1 MMDVEATLKH
11 ALQLG
16 EEQRFD
22 EMAQMLAGAL
32 QKEPDEP
39 YILGW
44 LAVAERELGND
55 GAAYEYFKR
64 CVAAEPLDPQLLAL
78 AGSGLAAF
86 DDPDAETTLRAAALM
101 GPELAI
107 TRLQYGA
114 YLAREGMFVEAL
126 EQLEAAANLEPDDP
140 VVHGEMGIAHAL
152 KGDLESAAASMERAL
167 ALAEDDSWT
176 RVLHGLVLFELRRT
190 EDAAEELV
198 RAAIERPQDAEAQV
212 LGALSAAAAGWD
224 DAAQDA
230 LARAEFAEEGA
241 DPELL
246 SEAEDRIA
254 IGADPAAAL
263 LRETVGPSIL
273 HDRLTHPL

>member
-1 MMDVEATLKH
+1 MMDVEETLKQ

-152 KGDLESAAASMERAL
+152 KGDLESAASSMERAL

-176 RVLHGLVLFELRRT
+176 RLLHGLVLFELRRT
-190 EDAAEELV
+190 EEAAEELV

-254 IGADPAAAL
+254 IGADPAAAF
-263 LRETVGPSIL
+263 LRDTAGPSIL

>member
-1 MMDVEATLKH
+1 MMDVEETLKH

-16 EEQRFD
+16 EEQRFE
-22 EMAQMLAGAL
+22 EMAQMLAEVL
-32 QKEPDEP
+32 QDEPDEP
-39 YILGW
+39 YVLGW

-64 CVAAEPLDPQLLAL
+64 CIAAEPVDPQLLAL

-86 DDPDAETTLRAAALM
+86 DDPDAEPVLRAAALT

-126 EQLEAAANLEPDDP
+126 EQLDTAARIEPDDP
-140 VVHGEMGIAHAL
+140 IVHGELGIAHAL

-167 ALAEDDSWT
+167 ALADDDSWT
-176 RVLHGLVLFELRRT
+176 RLLHGLVLSELRRP
-190 EDAAEELV
+190 EEAAEELV

-212 LGALSAAAAGWD
+212 LGALSAAAVGWE

-230 LARAEFAEEGA
+230 LARAGFAEEGA

-246 SEAEDRIA
+246 AEAEERIA
-254 IGADPAAAL
+254 IGAEPAAAF
-263 LRETVGPSIL
+263 LRETVAPSIL

>member
-1 MMDVEATLKH
+1 MMEVEETLKH

-22 EMAQMLAGAL
+22 EMAQMLAEAL
-32 QKEPDEP
+32 QNDPDEP

-64 CVAAEPLDPQLLAL
+64 CIAAEPLDPQLLAL

-114 YLAREGMFVEAL
+114 YLAREGMFGEAL
-126 EQLEAAANLEPDDP
+126 EQLDAAAQIEPDDP
-140 VVHGEMGIAHAL
+140 VVHGELGIAHAL
-152 KGDLESAAASMERAL
+152 KGDLESAAKAMERAL

-176 RVLHGLVLFELRRT
+176 RVLHGLVLYELKRT
-190 EDAAEELV
+190 EESAEELV
-198 RAAIERPQDAEAQV
+198 RAAIDRPQDAEAQV
-212 LGALSAAAAGWD
+212 LGALAAAAAGWD

-246 SEAEDRIA
+246 TEAEDRIA
-254 IGADPAAAL
+254 MGSDAAAAF
-263 LRETVGPSIL
+263 LRETAGPSIL

>member
-1 MMDVEATLKH
+1 MRQ

-22 EMAQMLAGAL
+22 EMATMLAEVL
-32 QKEPDEP
+32 QDEPDEP

-64 CVAAEPLDPQLLAL
+64 CIAAEPLDPQLLAL

-86 DDPDAETTLRAAALM
+86 DDPDAEATLRAAALI

-114 YLAREGMFVEAL
+114 YLAREGMFGEAL
-126 EQLEAAANLEPDDP
+126 EQLEAAARIEPEDP
-140 VVHGEMGIAHAL
+140 VVHGELGIAHAL
-152 KGDLESAAASMERAL
+152 KGDLQTAAASMERAI

-176 RVLHGLVLFELRRT
+176 RVLHGLVLSELDQY
-190 EDAAEELV
+190 EEAAEQLV
-198 RAAIERPQDAEAQV
+198 RAASERPQDAEAQV
-212 LGALSAAAAGWD
+212 LAALAAAAVGWD

-241 DPELL
+241 DPALL
-246 SEAEDRIA
+246 TETEERLAVGAEA
-254 IGADPAAAL
+254 AAAL
-263 LRETVGPSIL
+263 LRDTVGPSVL

>member
-1 MMDVEATLKH
+1 MMDVEETLKH

-16 EEQRFD
+16 EEQRFE
-22 EMAQMLAGAL
+22 EMAQMLAEVL
-32 QKEPDEP
+32 QDDPDEP
-39 YILGW
+39 YVLGW

-55 GAAYEYFKR
+55 GAAYEYFRR
-64 CVAAEPLDPQLLAL
+64 CIAAEPVDPQLLAL

-86 DDPDAETTLRAAALM
+86 DDPDAEATLRAAALM

-126 EQLEAAANLEPDDP
+126 EQLEAAARIEPDDP
-140 VVHGEMGIAHAL
+140 VVHGELGIAHAL
-152 KGDLESAAASMERAL
+152 KGDLESAAAAMERAL

-176 RVLHGLVLFELRRT
+176 RLLHGLVLFELRRP
-190 EDAAEELV
+190 EEAAEALV
-198 RAAIERPQDAEAQV
+198 RAAGERPQDAEAQV
-212 LGALSAAAAGWD
+212 LGALAAAAVGWD

-230 LARAEFAEEGA
+230 LARAEFADEGL

-246 SEAEDRIA
+246 TEAEDRIA

-263 LRETVGPSIL
+263 LRDTVGPSIL

>member
-1 MMDVEATLKH
+1 MMDVEETLKH

-22 EMAQMLAGAL
+22 EMAQMLAEAL
-32 QKEPDEP
+32 QDDPDEP

-114 YLAREGMFVEAL
+114 YLAREGMFGEAL
-126 EQLEAAANLEPDDP
+126 EQLDAAARIEPDDP
-140 VVHGEMGIAHAL
+140 VVHGELGIAHAL
-152 KGDLESAAASMERAL
+152 KGDLESAATAMERAL

-176 RVLHGLVLFELRRT
+176 RVLHGLVLHELKRT
-190 EDAAEELV
+190 EESAEELV
-198 RAAIERPQDAEAQV
+198 RAATERPQDAEAQV
-212 LGALSAAAAGWD
+212 LGALAAAAAGWD

-254 IGADPAAAL
+254 MGSDAAGAF
-263 LRETVGPSIL
+263 LRETAGPSIL